1 MTRKNNYISPQT
13 RYIKSILK
21 TPAAGCYVL
30 KKLPRAVT
38 LEAIQTIY
46 NAMAGR
52 ETWENVY
59 KTDLYINH
67 GSEYCHIL
75 ALLHLNYFNK

>member
-1 MTRKNNYISPQT
+1 MKSKKNYISPQT

-21 TPAAGCYVL
+21 TPAAGCYRL
-30 KKLPRAVT
+30 EKLPRAVT

-46 NAMAGR
+46 DAMSGR
-52 ETWENVY
+52 VPWMKVY
-59 KTDLYINH
+59 NTDLYIYH

-75 ALLHLNYFNK
+75 ALLHLHYFSK